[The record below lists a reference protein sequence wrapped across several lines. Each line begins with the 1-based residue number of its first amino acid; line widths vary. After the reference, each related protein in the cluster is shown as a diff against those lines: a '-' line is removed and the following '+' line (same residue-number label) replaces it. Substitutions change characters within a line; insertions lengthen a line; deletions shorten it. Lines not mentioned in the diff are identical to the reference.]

1 MGAAIWIAIGYFAN
15 YEVGWIAW
23 GIGFLVG
30 LGVRTAADDDEGFSP
45 GMAAVAIATIL
56 IAKYAVVSLLVTDM
70 AGEFVNEDQIEADTM
85 IASEADSI
93 EEEWKQAGR
102 TIEQPLKAFDD
113 DAPSGNSTPQ
123 QSGPRPRSDGRA
135 CRLINSRKGR
145 KCMLPR

>member
-1 MGAAIWIAIGYFAN
+1 VGAAIWIAIGYFAN

-45 GMAAVAIATIL
+45 GMAAAAVAVATIL

-102 TIEQPLKAFDD
+102 TVEQPLKAFDD
-113 DAPSGNSTPQ
+113 DAPPPGTVRPSSLGRGREAMV
-123 QSGPRPRSDGRA
+123 GPVG
-135 CRLINSRKGR
+135 
-145 KCMLPR
+145 